1 MSTSVHSRSEPSSP
15 PDEQSPLLSN
25 CQSQAQDN
33 GTIEHGA
40 DRSEDADSEA
50 DVPIAEEPSTAKLV
64 LVLSSIW
71 LGCFLAA
78 LGMRGPTTRS
88 PQPLS
93 GNQILQ

>member
-15 PDEQSPLLSN
+15 PDEESPLLSN
-25 CQSQAQDN
+25 GKTQASDN
-33 GTIEHGA
+33 GAIEHGA
-40 DRSEDADSEA
+40 ESSDEGGDHGET

-78 LGMRGPTTRS
+78 LGMA
-88 PQPLS
+88 
-93 GNQILQ
+93 